1 MNRRGVTTMDL
12 ITEKKFTA
20 LYVWLQSVAAS
31 VNTSESY
38 CVLVVSDLN

>member
-1 MNRRGVTTMDL
+1 MNRRGVTTIDL
-12 ITEKKFTA
+12 IAEKKFTA

-31 VNTSESY
+31 VNTRESY